1 MNPLLR
7 LNSRS
12 PQFWWIFCVGL
23 VLAVAALDAV
33 TGSALSLVVLYLLP
47 VAAMTWFV
55 GRRQGLWMCGLAAL
69 AWLVADGIGD
79 APGQTHLAV
88 RAWNAGVRFSM
99 LAVVAMLLPA
109 AKLLRR
115 EQELA
120 RIDPLTGAANR
131 RRLCE
136 ALHQELLRSRRY
148 QRPMTVAFVDLD
160 GFKRVN
166 DQLGHAAGDRVLCAV
181 VDRIRNMVRETDLLA
196 RVGGDEFVL
205 LLPEID
211 QDAAHVIVPKL
222 HRVLGDDMRRESWP
236 VTFSI
241 GVMTW
246 RDGIVTAEELIAR
259 ADRLM
264 YDIKHR
270 GKNAIA
276 YAVYGDPVTVDG
288 MDPVAGNVAV
298 AGS

>member
-1 MNPLLR
+1 MDPQLI

-12 PQFWWIFCVGL
+12 PRFWWLFCMALLLCVT
-23 VLAVAALDAV
+23 ALDAV
-33 TGSALSLVVLYLLP
+33 TGSALSFVVLYLLP
-47 VAAMTWFV
+47 VALMTWFV
-55 GRRQGLWMCGLAAL
+55 GRREGLWMCGLAAL
-69 AWLVADGIGD
+69 AWLVADVTGD
-79 APGQTHLAV
+79 AAVQTHMAILW
-88 RAWNAGVRFSM
+88 WNAGVRFGVF
-99 LAVVAMLLPA
+99 AVVALLLPA

-136 ALHQELLRSRRY
+136 AVHHELLRSRRY
-148 QRPMTVAFVDLD
+148 RRPMTVAFVDLD

-166 DQLGHAAGDRVLCAV
+166 DELGHAAGDKVLCAV
-181 VDRIRNMVRETDLLA
+181 VDRINHIVRQTDLLA

-211 QDAAHVIVPKL
+211 QEAAKVIVPKL
-222 HRVLGDDMRRESWP
+222 HLALTEEMLRESWP

-246 RDGIVTAEELIAR
+246 RDGVVTAEELIAR

-276 YAVYGDPVTVDG
+276 YAVFGEPAQESASGPQTEA
-288 MDPVAGNVAV
+288 MAV